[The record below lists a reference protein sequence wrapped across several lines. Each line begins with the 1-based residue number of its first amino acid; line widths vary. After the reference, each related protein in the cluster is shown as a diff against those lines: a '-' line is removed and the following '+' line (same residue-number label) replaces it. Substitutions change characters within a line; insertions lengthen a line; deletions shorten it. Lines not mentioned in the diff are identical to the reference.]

1 MTIIRENHNYKY
13 FRYEPTSDETAIK
26 HMSPS
31 QLAKAKDVV
40 VYNDKHSSNKF
51 FTIPWDQKKPRK
63 NSKTWVLN
71 GTCWDILWLN
81 DL

>member
-1 MTIIRENHNYKY
+1 MTVTREQAQHKY
-13 FRYEPTSDETAIK
+13 FRYEETSDETAK
-26 HMSPS
+26 KYMSPS
-31 QLAKAKDVV
+31 QLIKAKDVV
-40 VYNDKHSSNKF
+40 VYNDKNCSTKF
-51 FTIPWDQKKPRK
+51 ATIPWDQKKPRK